1 MLDALIEVS
10 RRVGAP
16 ESGLAILAEGN
27 TSVRDGDT
35 FWIKAS
41 GESLAGCGPASF
53 VRCRPEPLLDAAG
66 LSDGEAAQA
75 LQDSLVEGSKK
86 PSVEAF
92 FHAWLLFRAGATF
105 VLHSH
110 PEPILSLACSGR
122 GEEVAALRYFPD
134 EVVFCGPASAWVPY
148 VDPGWRLAPAYEEA
162 HGRVVAAHGHS
173 PKCYVME
180 NHGLTTVGRTAEEAW
195 SATAMA
201 VKAARIV
208 LAAPGGARPLRAAEV
223 ARIAGRADEHD
234 RQRRVWGTT
243 DPVS

>member
-16 ESGLAILAEGN
+16 GSGLAILAEGN

-41 GESLAGCGPASF
+41 GESLADCGPGSF
-53 VRCRPEPLLDAAG
+53 VRCRPEPLLGATDPADA
-66 LSDGEAAQA
+66 LVE
-75 LQDSLVEGSKK
+75 SLVEGTKK

-110 PEPILSLACSGR
+110 PEPVLALACSGR
-122 GEEVAALRYFPD
+122 GQEVASARHFPD
-134 EVVFCGPASAWVPY
+134 EVVFCGPASAWIPF
-148 VDPGWRLAPAYEEA
+148 VDPGWALAGAYGEA
-162 HGRVVAAHGHS
+162 HGRFVAAHGQP

-208 LAAPGGARPLRAAEV
+208 LAAPGGAKPLPAAEV

-243 DPVS
+243 DPLP